1 MVTKIKLFIFCRD
14 HKKFYAVVGSLKII
28 SFFWLTKYSGF
39 RNWTF
44 INVQK
49 GKARDSL
56 ARKRRK
62 TKPRILKIT
71 NVYILIF
78 KFMDLFGE
86 NTLVFISILASTSH
100 LILEVL
106 LKLYGNRVWL
116 NDLRF
121 LWRFLACSG
130 VFTIVFV
137 HFKELLDIFSE
148 KNMVTKFL
156 KVFFGRDHKNFYGKE
171 NS

>member
-1 MVTKIKLFIFCRD
+1 
-14 HKKFYAVVGSLKII
+14 
-28 SFFWLTKYSGF
+28 
-39 RNWTF
+39 
-44 INVQK
+44 
-49 GKARDSL
+49 
-56 ARKRRK
+56 
-62 TKPRILKIT
+62 
-71 NVYILIF
+71 
-78 KFMDLFGE
+78 MDLFGE

-171 NS
+171 NSLKSPLLFSLTKYSGFRNWTFINVQKGKAREIVWPEKEEKRNQGFS